1 LFFPFRPIAVVNYKG
16 VSKLLGAM
24 TDWTKYP
31 EIRIRVSPTLKA
43 DVLTAADK
51 SGLSEADWTRWALL
65 SASTDPT
72 NDDEKRRVSN
82 AA

>member
-1 LFFPFRPIAVVNYKG
+1 
-16 VSKLLGAM
+16 M

-65 SASTDPT
+65 SAST
-72 NDDEKRRVSN
+72 NDDDETKRISN
-82 AA
+82 VA

>member
-1 LFFPFRPIAVVNYKG
+1 
-16 VSKLLGAM
+16 M

-43 DVLTAADK
+43 DVLNAADK

-65 SASTDPT
+65 SASTTTD
-72 NDDEKRRVSN
+72 DDEKRRVSN
-82 AA
+82 VV